1 MKKHLLIFLLL
12 VNCCASQVMAQTR
25 TITGTV
31 TSATDNLT
39 IPGATVRIKGSTTA
53 VSTDN
58 NGKYSINATAGQ
70 VLVYSFIGNTT
81 AERTVGDQSVI
92 DVVLQTDVRSLQ
104 EVSITTGFGV
114 KQEKRDLTSSVQVI
128 KGSAVQATQ
137 RENFVT
143 ALAGRVAGANITS
156 TSGQPGAS
164 ASIVLRGITSI
175 GASNQPLFVIDGIR
189 VNNEALS
196 QSALASNGDNRRQ
209 DFTNR
214 IADINPDDIENITVL
229 KGADAAAVYGSD
241 AAGGAIVITTKK
253 GTSGN
258 GALTYDN
265 NFSFAKAYRFPKVQS
280 TFGPGSSGNLDPL
293 VRTAFGPAYAPGTT
307 TYDNLENI
315 FQTGFTQQHNLA
327 LEGGSDKA
335 TYRISSEYRHTGGV
349 LPVAYN
355 DKISLRFAGSAKLSS
370 KLSSSASFN
379 YFNIDNRKLN
389 KGNSGTYIN
398 ALAWP
403 TNDDVRNYLNPDGS
417 RRTLL
422 PPKLTNVVTDG
433 TIDFD
438 NPLWDAHKNISR
450 DKTNRMVANVDLSFD
465 AASWLNLRAL
475 VGVDFYTTNGN
486 NLLSQY
492 SSSYQNSP
500 LNSFAATN
508 GIATGGIIDNYNDN
522 NLLTNGSLFA
532 TVKKTFGDF
541 RTTFALGAEIFDN
554 RDQINGFYGEKFLQ
568 PDFNTINN
576 TTPTTQRNSSNFFET
591 RRIGQIARLG
601 IVYKDMITI
610 NATGRQDY
618 SSRLSGTASNTFF
631 YPSFGA
637 GFIFTEL
644 PGLKDNK
651 ILSYGKLR
659 FSYAGVGKDP
669 YAPYKIKSSVIQQ
682 ATTGGGFA
690 YDVTGNN
697 PNLRPE
703 KDYQLDFG
711 AELQFFQGRLGADIS
726 FYQYRATDQIFDP
739 RISYAS
745 GYILE
750 FVNGG
755 EIRNRG
761 IEAQLTGVPI
771 KTTNFNWST
780 FVNFTLNRG
789 KVINLGDLPEYY
801 NSDTWIYA
809 NARASLFPGSSLT
822 NIATYTYARNN
833 KGQILVDPSSGLPIS
848 NNTFVTSGDRQP
860 DFTIG
865 FGNNFTYKS
874 LNLSFLFDIR
884 KGGDVFNGNELFLT
898 RYGLS
903 DRTLDRMQPHIIP
916 GVLKDGNENS
926 ATPTVNTIQVTPYYQ
941 TTYYSS
947 AVESDFV
954 EHDINWIRL
963 RDITLNYSLPKTLL
977 ARSKVFKTASVF
989 VTATDLFLITNYSG
1003 ADPDVNGN
1011 NSSTRG
1017 SGSAGFDYGTV
1028 ATPRTISLGLRVK
1041 L

>member
-12 VNCCASQVMAQTR
+12 VNCCASQVIAQTR

-31 TSATDNLT
+31 TSAADNLN
-39 IPGATVRIKGSTTA
+39 IPGATVRIKESTTA

-58 NGKYSINATAGQ
+58 NGKYSINAATGQ

-81 AERTVGDQSVI
+81 AERSVGDQSVI

-114 KQEKRDLTSSVQVI
+114 KQDKRDLTSSVQVI

-214 IADINPDDIENITVL
+214 IADINPDDIETITVL

-265 NFSFAKAYRFPKVQS
+265 NFSFAKAYRFPKVQNV
-280 TFGPGSSGNLDPL
+280 FGPGSSGNLDPL

-307 TYDNLENI
+307 TYDNLQNI

-422 PPKLTNVVTDG
+422 PPKLTNVVTDA

-438 NPLWDAHKNISR
+438 NPLWDANKNISR

-541 RTTFALGAEIFDN
+541 RTTLALGAEIFDN

-591 RRIGQIARLG
+591 RRIGQIVRLG
-601 IVYKDMITI
+601 VVYKEMITI

-618 SSRLSGTASNTFF
+618 SSRLSGTANNTFF

-644 PGLKDNK
+644 PGLKDNN

-682 ATTGGGFA
+682 GTTGGGFA

-761 IEAQLTGVPI
+761 IEAQLTAVPI
-771 KTTNFNWST
+771 KTTDFNWST

-789 KVINLGDLPEYY
+789 KVINLGDLPEFY

-848 NNTFVTSGDRQP
+848 NNAFVTSGDRQP

-903 DRTLDRMQPHIIP
+903 DRTLDRMQPRIIP

>member
-1 MKKHLLIFLLL
+1 
-12 VNCCASQVMAQTR
+12 
-25 TITGTV
+25 
-31 TSATDNLT
+31 
-39 IPGATVRIKGSTTA
+39 
-53 VSTDN
+53 
-58 NGKYSINATAGQ
+58 
-70 VLVYSFIGNTT
+70 
-81 AERTVGDQSVI
+81 
-92 DVVLQTDVRSLQ
+92 
-104 EVSITTGFGV
+104 
-114 KQEKRDLTSSVQVI
+114 VQNV
-128 KGSAVQATQ
+128 
-137 RENFVT
+137 
-143 ALAGRVAGANITS
+143 
-156 TSGQPGAS
+156 
-164 ASIVLRGITSI
+164 
-175 GASNQPLFVIDGIR
+175 
-189 VNNEALS
+189 
-196 QSALASNGDNRRQ
+196 
-209 DFTNR
+209 
-214 IADINPDDIENITVL
+214 
-229 KGADAAAVYGSD
+229 
-241 AAGGAIVITTKK
+241 
-253 GTSGN
+253 
-258 GALTYDN
+258 
-265 NFSFAKAYRFPKVQS
+265 
-280 TFGPGSSGNLDPL
+280 FGPGSLGNLDPL

-307 TYDNLENI
+307 TYDNLQNI
-315 FQTGFTQQHNLA
+315 FQTGFSQQHNLA

-422 PPKLTNVVTDG
+422 PPKVTNITPDA

-438 NPLWDAHKNISR
+438 NPLWDANKNISR

-475 VGVDFYTTNGN
+475 VGIDFYTTNGN

-492 SSSYQNSP
+492 SFSYQNSP
-500 LNSFAATN
+500 LNSFAATS

-541 RTTFALGAEIFDN
+541 RTTLALGAEIYDN

-601 IVYKDMITI
+601 IVYKEMITI
-610 NATGRQDY
+610 NATSRQDY
-618 SSRLSGTASNTFF
+618 SSRLSGTANNTFF

-682 ATTGGGFA
+682 GTTGGGFA

-761 IEAQLTGVPI
+761 IEAQLTAVPI
-771 KTTNFNWST
+771 KTTDFNWST

-848 NNTFVTSGDRQP
+848 NNAFVTSGDRQP

-903 DRTLDRMQPHIIP
+903 DRTLDRMQPRIIP

-1003 ADPDVNGN
+1003 ADTDVNGN